1 MSNGADPGRV
11 LLIDDDELS
20 REILELLL
28 VEAGWEI
35 VASGSGEE
43 AVAGLRAGVVPQV
56 ILADLKMPGL
66 SGAELATALRGAWM
80 EAPPVLLA
88 MSASEPASGATEGY
102 DGFLLKP
109 FSVEQFAEA
118 VQIAEGDGL
127 SIAAAAETTV
137 EPATAE
143 VLNEAKLLQLRAS
156 FKPAQMDELFRFALT
171 DAERQLETMQQAR
184 DAGDD
189 ELYRRCAHSMKGSFG
204 MLGAPELWEMATAAE
219 RDGCSGVTQGVT
231 FFELFLGALER
242 LRHTLLTRGVCQ
254 P

>member
-1 MSNGADPGRV
+1 MPNGADPVRV

-28 VEAGWEI
+28 MEAGWKV
-35 VASGSGEE
+35 VAAGSGEE
-43 AVAGLRAGVVPQV
+43 TLAMLRAGVVPQV
-56 ILADLKMPGL
+56 VLADLKMPGL
-66 SGAELATALRGAWM
+66 SGAKLATALRAAWT
-80 EAPPVLLA
+80 ADLPVLLA

-118 VQIAEGDGL
+118 LQFAEGSGL
-127 SIAAAAETTV
+127 SIAAAAETDV

-143 VLNEAKLLQLRAS
+143 VLDQAKLLKLRAS

-189 ELYRRCAHSMKGSFG
+189 ALYRRCAHSMKGSFG
-204 MLGAPELWEMATAAE
+204 MLGAPELWELATAAE
-219 RDGCSGVTQGVT
+219 REGFAGVTEAVT
-231 FFELFLGALER
+231 FAKLFLGALER
-242 LRHTLLTRGVCQ
+242 LRHTLLTRGICH